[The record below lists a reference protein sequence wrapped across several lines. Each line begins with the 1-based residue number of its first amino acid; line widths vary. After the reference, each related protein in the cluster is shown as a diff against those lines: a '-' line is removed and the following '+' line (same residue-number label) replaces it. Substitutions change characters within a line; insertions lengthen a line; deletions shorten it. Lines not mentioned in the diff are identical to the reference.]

1 MTFLSKGELPLSSRG
16 AIVSAATAA
25 IVNLVSVTISAS
37 AQYIDATAN
46 AGRGPFLLLVG
57 VFVLYSTAPVACALF
72 AVRGFRLA
80 RYVLVGIAA
89 SAFVTTPPHS
99 VLALVA
105 SGLLALE
112 VALLFAPRAR
122 RHAEAAD
129 KQARAGTFSGKRA
142 KSTVDAAIWMACFGL
157 VGAHLF
163 YVQRGWQGL
172 IYAVIFALA
181 LVSFPSMVAALFL
194 LGLAARLVVDGRRLR
209 AWVRG

>member
-1 MTFLSKGELPLSSRG
+1 LAALVNG
-16 AIVSAATAA
+16 ASVGVSA
-25 IVNLVSVTISAS
+25 SS
-37 AQYIDATAN
+37 QYVDATIHV
-46 AGRGPFLLLVG
+46 GLGPFLLLAG
-57 VFVLYSTAPVACALF
+57 IFALYSTAPVACALF
-72 AVRGFRLA
+72 AVRGYRLA

-122 RHAEAAD
+122 RHAEATD
-129 KQARAGTFSGKRA
+129 KRARAGTFSGKRA
-142 KSTVDAAIWMACFGL
+142 KSAVDAAIWMACFGL

-163 YVQRGWQGL
+163 YVRRGWQGL

-194 LGLAARLVVDGRRLR
+194 FGLAAPLGIDGRRLR